1 MSQKSP
7 SNGASGAAQH
17 QGASAPL
24 IRIEDVD
31 VVFSRSPKPALDLL
45 DHYNRLLAGL
55 PTTVPA
61 WVRVELP
68 SSDLASPKSAR

>member
-45 DHYNRLLAGL
+45 DQGL
-55 PTTVPA
+55 SRDAIFKQTG
-61 WVRVELP
+61 LI
-68 SSDLASPKSAR
+68 